1 MSGTGFRLMATADVV
16 FVCQASSS
24 RVLLVDLTVCGEV
37 CCTSLK
43 RALQARLNLAIAM
56 MYLST
61 ALVSSGTGSPARS
74 LLPLVPGSKQLPGS
88 EPPLALWLDLGV
100 HQRLLD
106 GFPLLQELFVFVNVE
121 HAEFNGEPL

>member
-1 MSGTGFRLMATADVV
+1 MATADVV

-24 RVLLVDLTVCGEV
+24 RVLLVDLV

-61 ALVSSGTGSPARS
+61 ALVSSGTRFSGG
-74 LLPLVPGSKQLPGS
+74 VPSAPSNNFPGRK
-88 EPPLALWLDLGV
+88 
-100 HQRLLD
+100 RLLD
-106 GFPLLQELFVFVNVE
+106 GCPLLQELLVFVNVE